1 MLKAKDV
8 MTTEV
13 ATIKTSAL
21 VTEAIGLMKEKGVHA
36 LIVAPAKGS
45 EKAYGIVTEADIAY
59 KVIAKGDDPKAST
72 VGDIMT
78 KPCIVIKPD
87 MNVQNVAKLF
97 ANNHIHR
104 APVVQDDKLEGIV
117 SESDIISRG
126 KWWE

>member
-1 MLKAKDV
+1 VLKAKDI

-13 ATIKTSAL
+13 ATIKASAL

-36 LIVAPAKGS
+36 LIIAPKGS

-59 KVIAKGDDPKAST
+59 KVISKGDDPKAST

>member
-1 MLKAKDV
+1 MLKAKEI

-36 LIVAPAKGS
+36 LIVAPKGN
-45 EKAYGIVTEADIAY
+45 EKAYGIITEADIAY
-59 KVIAKGDDPKAST
+59 KVIAKGDDPKALT

-87 MNVQNVAKLF
+87 QSVQNVAKLF